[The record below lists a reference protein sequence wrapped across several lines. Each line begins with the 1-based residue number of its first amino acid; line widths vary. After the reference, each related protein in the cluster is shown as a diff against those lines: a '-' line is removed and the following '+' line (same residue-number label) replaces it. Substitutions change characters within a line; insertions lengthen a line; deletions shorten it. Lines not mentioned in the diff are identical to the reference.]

1 MTSPPHGDLPFV
13 SRLVAQVEAAQ
24 TADALTTAVEQL
36 AATRHPLAIPCLIQV
51 LGFNN
56 PGAAGAAVGGLVAVG
71 RAAVPAV
78 LANLDDYNYGARAW
92 GVRVLAGVGDLR
104 GLETLERAL
113 AQDIGPSVRRAAA
126 RGMGGLQ
133 LHGEETAQRQQ
144 LGERVL
150 PQLQAAC
157 RDGEWIVRYAVAVGL
172 EGMADWWQPRSES
185 LDLLQEALQPLR
197 QPTSEDVPVVRLRAE
212 LASARLRHHAAVD
225 ANRLPSQ
232 PPGHHG

>member
-1 MTSPPHGDLPFV
+1 MPLEQQWVGWSP
-13 SRLVAQVEAAQ
+13 LV
-24 TADALTTAVEQL
+24 
-36 AATRHPLAIPCLIQV
+36 
-51 LGFNN
+51 
-56 PGAAGAAVGGLVAVG
+56 

-92 GVRVLAGVGDLR
+92 SVRVLAAVGDLR

-126 RGMGGLQ
+126 RGMGALQ
-133 LHGEETAQRQQ
+133 LHGEETARRQQ

-172 EGMADWWQPRSES
+172 EGMAGWWQPRSEH
-185 LDLLQEALQPLR
+185 LKLLQEALQPLR

-212 LASARLRHHAAVD
+212 LASARLRHHSVVAA
-225 ANRLPSQ
+225 NGMSS
-232 PPGHHG
+232 

>member
-1 MTSPPHGDLPFV
+1 MTSPPHGELESV
-13 SRLVAQVEAAQ
+13 SRLVAQVEGAQ
-24 TADALTTAVEQL
+24 TADALTAAVGKL
-36 AATRHPLAIPCLIQV
+36 AAVRNPLAIPCLIQV

-56 PGAAGAAVGGLVAVG
+56 PGAAGAAVGGLVAIG
-71 RAAVPAV
+71 PAAVPAV

-92 GVRVLAGVGDLR
+92 SVRVLAAVGDLR

-126 RGMGGLQ
+126 RGMGALQ

-157 RDGEWIVRYAVAVGL
+157 RDGEWIVRYAVAVGM
-172 EGMADWWQPRSES
+172 EGMAGWWQPRSES

-212 LASARLRHHAAVD
+212 LASARLRHHAVVA
-225 ANRLPSQ
+225 ANGMSS
-232 PPGHHG
+232 